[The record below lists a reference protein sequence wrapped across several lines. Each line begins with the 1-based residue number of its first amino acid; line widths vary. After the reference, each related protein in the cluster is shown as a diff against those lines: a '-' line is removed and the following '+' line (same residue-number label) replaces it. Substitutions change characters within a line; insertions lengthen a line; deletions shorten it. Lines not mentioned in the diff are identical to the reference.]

1 MSMNMFHLTMSK
13 PSNKPVGTIPT
24 YGVPSAS
31 FLMTGGIP
39 RGCQFNTPFAVP
51 LYNSVMLPI
60 PFPTLME
67 IKRAR
72 LQPVVRVSR
81 YLTATRTNRL

>member
-1 MSMNMFHLTMSK
+1 MSMNIPHPTLSK

-31 FLMTGGIP
+31 FLMTGGVP
-39 RGCQFNTPFAVP
+39 RGCQFNTPFTVP
-51 LYNSVMLPI
+51 LYNCVMLSF

-67 IKRAR
+67 SKKAG
-72 LQPVVRVSR
+72 LQSVVRMSR